1 MKKLFPIFILLIFT
15 NCEVFPINNPVY
27 GTFPSSNTGTPINE
41 NREFE
46 ELWQKDQVNKKR
58 ETAEVLTYL
67 LNDTDVNDKYTAAV
81 ITNDSNCNMILRLVA
96 IKGDQIY
103 NLPVQRNSKNQ
114 FKILKGSYT
123 LKSNICGAN
132 YYSQKTI
139 IDPLILKLGTN

>member
-1 MKKLFPIFILLIFT
+1 MCIRDSFSFAFIGNIGQ
-15 NCEVFPINNPVY
+15 NNYGSFGFRIVNIPVSY
-27 GTFPSSNTGTPINE
+27 TH
-41 NREFE
+41 
-46 ELWQKDQVNKKR
+46 LDVYKR
-58 ETAEVLTYL
+58 QVLTYL

-139 IDPLILKLGTN
+139 IDPLILKLGNN